1 MFHFVLPELE
11 TSFFVLTEICHQN
24 EVNDWVLS
32 CLLFFFC
39 SIISN
44 TIIIIRTIFGP
55 VWNSIALSRYYLG
68 STMLAIPL
76 AIAESITFRCLMIF
90 FFNDTV
96 MVNDEF
102 LATFLNL
109 YNTMIGQMISIVRL
123 NIGEFLYQ
131 PEYKFLSGN
140 CIIPEYEKT

>member
-1 MFHFVLPELE
+1 
-11 TSFFVLTEICHQN
+11 
-24 EVNDWVLS
+24 
-32 CLLFFFC
+32 
-39 SIISN
+39 
-44 TIIIIRTIFGP
+44 
-55 VWNSIALSRYYLG
+55 
-68 STMLAIPL
+68 MLAIPL

-90 FFNDTV
+90 FFNDTA

-131 PEYKFLSGN
+131 KEYKFLSGN
-140 CIIPEYEKT
+140 CIIPENEKT